1 MREVSVIV
9 LSGFVGAGK
18 TTLLNQLVRGR
29 GARRVAVITTD
40 LSAPGLDA
48 DLFGSDDAGQFLRG
62 EALIELSARCAGCS
76 LRQHLIE
83 AVSRLARG
91 GRFDTIVI
99 ECSGLTDP
107 LLITDAFE
115 MEDVEGR
122 SLSSMAQLDHLVT
135 VVDARAFWT
144 DYESGDNLLE
154 RGIGRGLDDE
164 RTVAELLANQIECST
179 ALVLNKIDL
188 VTESERQ
195 RLERF
200 LRDLNQDAA
209 IVSTEQGCLSLD
221 QLEGAAAA
229 LDQSMS
235 PTPGWMRLLSGRSM
249 APNEAVG
256 AQTFVY
262 RARRPFHPFRF
273 WTLMQEDWP
282 GVLRSKGYFWLA
294 SQPTTCYMWSQAGGT
309 CLYERLG
316 RWWVAIPDRHWP
328 KEEVAL
334 QELREVWDLVFGD
347 RRIELAFIG
356 EGIDRAGLTGRL
368 DNCLLTRDELVLDE
382 ELWRALR
389 DPFNKPSWEKRQA
402 RSGRIEP
409 SW

>member
-1 MREVSVIV
+1 MRDVSVIV

-18 TTLLNQLVRGR
+18 TTILNQLMRERGS
-29 GARRVAVITTD
+29 RRVAVITND
-40 LSAPGLDA
+40 LSGPGLDA

-99 ECSGLTDP
+99 ELSGLTDP
-107 LLITDAFE
+107 LLVSDAFD
-115 MEDVEGR
+115 MEDEEGR
-122 SLSSMAQLDHLVT
+122 NLSSVAQLDHLVT

-144 DYESGDNLLE
+144 DYESGDNLLD

-179 ALVLNKIDL
+179 VLVLNKIDL
-188 VTESERQ
+188 VTEPERL
-195 RLERF
+195 RLEQF
-200 LRDLNQDAA
+200 LRDLNPDAA
-209 IVSTEQGCLSLD
+209 VVSTAQGRLSLD
-221 QLEGAAAA
+221 HLEDCAAAF
-229 LDQSMS
+229 DERMS
-235 PTPGWMRLLSGRSM
+235 PTPGWMSLLTGRLSASK
-249 APNEAVG
+249 EAV
-256 AQTFVY
+256 AVQTFVY
-262 RARRPFHPFRF
+262 RARRPFHPHRF

-294 SQPTTCYMWSQAGGT
+294 SQPKTCYMWSQAGGT

-334 QELREVWDLVFGD
+334 QALREVWDLVFGD

-356 EGIDRAGLTGRL
+356 EAIDRAGLTLRL
-368 DNCLLTRDELVLDE
+368 DACLLTRDELVLDE

-389 DPFNKPSWEKRQA
+389 DPFTKPSWEKRQA
-402 RSGRIEP
+402 RSTREELQ
-409 SW
+409 W